1 MMTQKILKAFLA
13 LAVVITCFTG
23 MTTEVKAAKPANV
36 VEKCDGF
43 VKPRNPSD
51 SGAVSTANNINS
63 QRRQKYQQIASK
75 EGVSVQDVA
84 SRTGRRLC
92 GG

>member
-1 MMTQKILKAFLA
+1 MMTQNILKAFLA

-23 MTTEVKAAKPANV
+23 MTTEVKAIPSNV
-36 VEKCDGF
+36 VEKCDGY
-43 VKPRNPSD
+43 VKPRDPS
-51 SGAVSTANNINS
+51 AAATARNINN
-63 QRRQKYQQIASK
+63 RRKDAYQQIASK

-92 GG
+92 GR